1 MSSYEDSLVIST
13 IASGDQPLLAIP
25 REEFAG
31 FHAATVRS
39 LRGYL
44 VRITGNQI
52 LAEDLAQEAYLRL
65 LRSGLAPEAT
75 HEHRRN
81 YLFRIATNLTT
92 DHFRAGPLDEELPA
106 ELPSG
111 SADHRVD
118 RQEDIQRAL
127 REISHHD
134 RALLWLAY
142 VEQLSHREIAEVV
155 SVKESSVRGL
165 LLRAR
170 HRLGAIL
177 EKKGLRP

>member
-1 MSSYEDSLVIST
+1 VSSFEDSIVISS
-13 IASGDQPLLAIP
+13 IASGEKPLLAIP
-25 REEFAG
+25 REEFAR
-31 FHAATVRS
+31 FHEATVRS

-44 VRITGNQI
+44 VRVTGSQN
-52 LAEDLAQEAYLRL
+52 LAEDLAQESYLRL
-65 LRSGLAPEAT
+65 LRSGLTPDAT
-75 HEHRRN
+75 HEHRRS

-92 DHFRAGPLDEELPA
+92 DHFRAGPMDEELPS
-106 ELPSG
+106 ELPGGTANNSL
-111 SADHRVD
+111 D
-118 RQEDIQRAL
+118 RQEDVQRAL
-127 REISHHD
+127 REVSHHD

>member
-1 MSSYEDSLVIST
+1 MSSFEQSIVISST
-13 IASGDQPLLAIP
+13 ARGEQPLLAIP
-25 REEFAG
+25 REEFAR
-31 FHAATVRS
+31 FHEATARS

-44 VRITGNQI
+44 VRVTGSPS

-65 LRSGLAPEAT
+65 LRSGLPPDAT

-81 YLFRIATNLTT
+81 YLFRIATNLST
-92 DHFRAGPLDEELPA
+92 DHFRSGPAGEELP
-106 ELPSG
+106 
-111 SADHRVD
+111 DHVPEPTTPPD
-118 RQEDIQRAL
+118 AGRQTDIQRAL
-127 REISHHD
+127 GEVSHHD

-142 VEQLSHREIAEVV
+142 VEQWSHREIAEVV
-155 SVKESSVRGL
+155 SVKESSIRGL